1 MRNRNIQRRLK
12 KNAIEKHLSI
22 CNKIGII
29 DPIACKAE
37 FLAYIKC
44 PIF

>member
-1 MRNRNIQRRLK
+1 MRKRNIWHRVK

-22 CNKIGII
+22 RNNIEII
-29 DPIACKAE
+29 DPIAYKAE

-44 PIF
+44 